1 MQARTYQAPNMLTAL
16 ERIQE
21 ELGPEALIVSVR
33 QIPGGAAW
41 EVWKKPAVEVV
52 AMPPATLKGTAA
64 QTRSLPAT
72 SRVTP
77 RALPTAAPSFDDAEQ
92 RVLARL
98 RTTSTVARGSR
109 NADLAEAP
117 TAPIRPPET
126 ATASGLAALAG
137 AVKTALHARRTIPAR
152 NAVDEPLGVQLGAV
166 EIDEPEAPEALPV
179 PVPEEAWSP
188 AVADLYAT
196 LLDQGVAA
204 DLARP
209 HFEAAS
215 ESLSARALLDPD
227 QVQAFVGQRLAARLI
242 APAPSPNLASGVVC
256 LVGTP
261 GAGKTTA
268 AAKLA
273 HLAARR
279 LGLRAA
285 WVCADTYR
293 AGAIMQARM
302 YAEALRLPLRV
313 AYTPDE
319 LAQAVAAEQDADLVI
334 VDLPGVN
341 VRRQPQL
348 HELSDLLAALPGR
361 LTYLTSPA
369 TAKDADLQSAFAAL
383 NVFDLKGLVLTKL
396 DETGTIGGVY
406 NLALRSQ
413 LPLLYYSAGPR
424 VLDEFHPAQP
434 TRLVNAL
441 FEGGW

>member
-16 ERIQE
+16 ERIQD

-52 AMPPATLKGTAA
+52 AMPPVTLG
-64 QTRSLPAT
+64 RSSGSA
-72 SRVTP
+72 
-77 RALPTAAPSFDDAEQ
+77 RALAAPQTATRPVAQPQASFNDAEQ
-92 RVLARL
+92 RVMERL
-98 RTTSTVARGSR
+98 RSGSGKSSR
-109 NADLAEAP
+109 NADLKEPATTPAP
-117 TAPIRPPET
+117 A
-126 ATASGLAALAG
+126 ASLTTALAG
-137 AVKTALHARRTIPAR
+137 AVRAALQTRRAVPQPPPAL
-152 NAVDEPLGVQLGAV
+152 AVQTGSQSLDVIEAEP
-166 EIDEPEAPEALPV
+166 DDEAPVLAGASALP
-179 PVPEEAWSP
+179 EETWSP

-196 LLDQGVAA
+196 LIEQGVEV
-204 DLARP
+204 DLVRP
-209 HFEAAS
+209 HFEAAL
-215 ESLSARALLDPD
+215 ESLSAKALLEPE
-227 QVQAFVGQRLAARLI
+227 QVQAFVGNRLAARLI
-242 APAPSPNLASGVVC
+242 APAPSPNLASGIVC

-313 AYTPDE
+313 AYTADE

-341 VRRQPQL
+341 VRRPQQL
-348 HELSDLLAALPGR
+348 HELNDLLAALPNR
-361 LTYLTSPA
+361 LTYLTTPA
-369 TAKDADLQSAFAAL
+369 TAKDADLKSAHAAL
-383 NVFDLKGLVLTKL
+383 GVFDLKGLVLTKL
-396 DETGTIGGVY
+396 DETGTLGGVF
-406 NLALRSQ
+406 NLALRTQ

>member
-1 MQARTYQAPNMLTAL
+1 MQAHTYQAPNMLTAL

-52 AMPPATLKGTAA
+52 AMPPATAALGKG
-64 QTRSLPAT
+64 
-72 SRVTP
+72 P
-77 RALPTAAPSFDDAEQ
+77 RAIAAPTRPPVAQATFDDAEK
-92 RVLARL
+92 RVMDRL
-98 RTTSTVARGSR
+98 RSTSGKASR
-109 NADLAEAP
+109 NADLTEAP
-117 TAPIRPPET
+117 TTT
-126 ATASGLAALAG
+126 ATPPSSLSALAG
-137 AVKTALHARRTIPAR
+137 AVRAALHTRRATTIATPPTPALDI
-152 NAVDEPLGVQLGAV
+152 A
-166 EIDEPEAPEALPV
+166 EPEAGPEITEPTASTTVGLP
-179 PVPEEAWSP
+179 EDTWSP

-196 LLDQGVAA
+196 LIEQGV
-204 DLARP
+204 DVELVRP
-209 HFEAAS
+209 HFEAAL
-215 ESLSARALLDPD
+215 ESLTAKALLEPE
-227 QVQAFVGQRLAARLI
+227 QVQAFVGHRLAARLI

-256 LVGTP
+256 LIGTP

-268 AAKLA
+268 VAKLA

-341 VRRQPQL
+341 VRRTPQL
-348 HELSDLLAALPGR
+348 HELSDLLSALPNR
-361 LTYLTSPA
+361 LTYLTTPA
-369 TAKDADLQSAFAAL
+369 TAKDADLQSAFSAL
-383 NVFDLKGLVLTKL
+383 SVFDLKGLVLTKL
-396 DETGTIGGVY
+396 DETGTLGGVV

-424 VLDEFHPAQP
+424 VLDEFYPAQP
-434 TRLVNAL
+434 ARLINAL

>member
-1 MQARTYQAPNMLTAL
+1 MQAHTYQAPNMLTAL

-52 AMPPATLKGTAA
+52 AMPPATAALGKG
-64 QTRSLPAT
+64 
-72 SRVTP
+72 V
-77 RALPTAAPSFDDAEQ
+77 RAIAAPTRQPVAQATFDDAEK
-92 RVLARL
+92 RVMDRL
-98 RTTSTVARGSR
+98 RSTAGKASR
-109 NADLAEAP
+109 NADLTEAP
-117 TAPIRPPET
+117 TTT
-126 ATASGLAALAG
+126 ATPPSSLGALAG
-137 AVKTALHARRTIPAR
+137 AVRAALHTRRAATIVTPPSPALDV
-152 NAVDEPLGVQLGAV
+152 A
-166 EIDEPEAPEALPV
+166 EPEGEPETPEPVAPTTVGLP
-179 PVPEEAWSP
+179 EDTWSP

-196 LLDQGVAA
+196 LIEQGV
-204 DLARP
+204 DVELVRP
-209 HFEAAS
+209 HFEAAL
-215 ESLSARALLDPD
+215 ESLTAKALFEPE

-256 LVGTP
+256 LIGTP

-313 AYTPDE
+313 AYTSDE

-341 VRRQPQL
+341 VRRTPQL
-348 HELSDLLAALPGR
+348 HELSDLLSALPNR
-361 LTYLTSPA
+361 LTYLTTPA
-369 TAKDADLQSAFAAL
+369 TAKDADLQSAFSAL
-383 NVFDLKGLVLTKL
+383 SVFDLKGLVLTKL
-396 DETGTIGGVY
+396 DETGTLGGVV

-424 VLDEFHPAQP
+424 VLDEFYPAQP
-434 TRLVNAL
+434 ARLINAL

>member
-1 MQARTYQAPNMLTAL
+1 MQARTYQAPNMLAAL
-16 ERIQE
+16 ERIQD

-52 AMPPATLKGTAA
+52 AMPPATLGRGATQRTIVQPAPLT
-64 QTRSLPAT
+64 QT
-72 SRVTP
+72 
-77 RALPTAAPSFDDAEQ
+77 SFSDAEQ
-92 RVLARL
+92 RVMERL
-98 RTTSTVARGSR
+98 RNTAGKSSR
-109 NADLAEAP
+109 NADLREPATTPAH
-117 TAPIRPPET
+117 PPALT
-126 ATASGLAALAG
+126 ALAG
-137 AVKTALHARRTIPAR
+137 AVKAAIQSRRAVAPAPETRAVQTAPQRID
-152 NAVDEPLGVQLGAV
+152 VV
-166 EIDEPEAPEALPV
+166 EAEPEAGAPAQPAALALP
-179 PVPEEAWSP
+179 EESWSP

-196 LLDQGVAA
+196 LIEQGVEV
-204 DLARP
+204 DLVRP
-209 HFEAAS
+209 HFEAAL
-215 ESLSARALLDPD
+215 ESLTAKALLEPE
-227 QVQAFVGQRLAARLI
+227 QVQAFVGNRLAARLV
-242 APAPSPNLASGVVC
+242 APAPSPNLASGIVC

-313 AYTPDE
+313 AYTADE
-319 LAQAVAAEQDADLVI
+319 LAQAVSAEQDADLVI

-341 VRRQPQL
+341 VRRPQQL
-348 HELSDLLAALPGR
+348 HELSDLLAALPNR
-361 LTYLTSPA
+361 LTYLTTPA
-369 TAKDADLQSAFAAL
+369 TAKDADLKSAHSAL
-383 NVFDLKGLVLTKL
+383 GVFDLKGLVLTKL
-396 DETGTIGGVY
+396 DETGTLGGVF

-434 TRLVNAL
+434 TRLINAL

>member
-16 ERIQE
+16 ERIQD

-52 AMPPATLKGTAA
+52 AMPPATVGGAGGAA
-64 QTRSLPAT
+64 LAA
-72 SRVTP
+72 P
-77 RALPTAAPSFDDAEQ
+77 RALTTARPATRPAPPHQASFNDAEQ
-92 RVLARL
+92 RVMERL
-98 RTTSTVARGSR
+98 RASSSKASR
-109 NADLAEAP
+109 NADLAEPPTTTGAP
-117 TAPIRPPET
+117 QP
-126 ATASGLAALAG
+126 ASLAALAG
-137 AVKTALHARRTIPAR
+137 AVRAALQTRRATPPAPAAAPTLDIVEADEGVDVSDREATPPMAFTAL
-152 NAVDEPLGVQLGAV
+152 
-166 EIDEPEAPEALPV
+166 PEDT
-179 PVPEEAWSP
+179 WSP

-196 LLDQGVAA
+196 LIEQGVEV
-204 DLARP
+204 DLMRP
-209 HFEAAS
+209 HFEAAL
-215 ESLSARALLDPD
+215 ESLSAKALLEPE
-227 QVQAFVGQRLAARLI
+227 QVQAFVGNRLAARLI
-242 APAPSPNLASGVVC
+242 APAPNPNLASGVVC

-341 VRRQPQL
+341 VRRTPQL
-348 HELSDLLAALPGR
+348 HELSDLLAALPTR
-361 LTYLTSPA
+361 LTYLTTPA

-383 NVFDLKGLVLTKL
+383 GVFDLKGLVLTKL
-396 DETGTIGGVY
+396 DETGTLGGVF

-424 VLDEFHPAQP
+424 VLDEFYPAQP
-434 TRLVNAL
+434 NRLVNAL

>member
-52 AMPPATLKGTAA
+52 AMPPATAA
-64 QTRSLPAT
+64 LGKSARAIAAPTQP
-72 SRVTP
+72 
-77 RALPTAAPSFDDAEQ
+77 ALPSTRPVTQTTFDDAEK
-92 RVLARL
+92 RVMDRL
-98 RTTSTVARGSR
+98 RTTSGKASR
-109 NADLAEAP
+109 NADLTEAP
-117 TAPIRPPET
+117 TTAATPP
-126 ATASGLAALAG
+126 SSLSALAG
-137 AVKTALHARRTIPAR
+137 AVRAALHTRRAAPA
-152 NAVDEPLGVQLGAV
+152 APPALDVAEPQDEPAAAEAATPKAV
-166 EIDEPEAPEALPV
+166 GLPEDT
-179 PVPEEAWSP
+179 WSP

-196 LLDQGVAA
+196 LIEQGV
-204 DLARP
+204 DVELVRP
-209 HFEAAS
+209 HFEAAL
-215 ESLSARALLDPD
+215 ESLTAKALFEPE

-242 APAPSPNLASGVVC
+242 APAPSPSLASGVVC
-256 LVGTP
+256 LIGTP

-341 VRRQPQL
+341 VRRTPQL
-348 HELSDLLAALPGR
+348 HELSDLLSALPNR
-361 LTYLTSPA
+361 LTYLTTPA
-369 TAKDADLQSAFAAL
+369 TAKDADLQSAFSAL
-383 NVFDLKGLVLTKL
+383 SVFDLKGLVLTKL
-396 DETGTIGGVY
+396 DETGTLGGVV

-413 LPLLYYSAGPR
+413 LSLLYYSAGPR
-424 VLDEFHPAQP
+424 VLDEFYPAQP
-434 TRLVNAL
+434 ARLINAL